1 MRSDGLLFLARTAN
15 AALTVRPALAVVAA
29 LTATGAF
36 VSNAAAAFSGF
47 RLGVGLKGLFEVG
60 RHGDYMSFKGCAHAK
75 PYSQVESQGGE

>member
-29 LTATGAF
+29 LTATGTF

-47 RLGVGLKGLFEVG
+47 RLGVGLKGLFEVD
-60 RHGDYMSFKGCAHAK
+60 RHGDYLGF
-75 PYSQVESQGGE
+75 